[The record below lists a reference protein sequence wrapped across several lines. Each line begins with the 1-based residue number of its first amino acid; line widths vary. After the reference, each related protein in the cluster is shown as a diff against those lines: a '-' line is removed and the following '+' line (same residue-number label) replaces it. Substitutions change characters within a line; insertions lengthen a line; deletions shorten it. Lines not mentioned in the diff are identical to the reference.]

1 MSRRRPGRGGDEPYR
16 RRPGD
21 DLVEPL
27 FGALPEETDQDG
39 VRGPAD
45 RPGPLERLRRRLFGP
60 RPRDRSESPDWFTCP
75 VCGAEARAGA
85 RFCRECGSDDSTGW
99 SDSTQYDDLDLPEPE
114 PPLVPDTFEEFTRLP
129 SNRRGTSRRI
139 LLTLLAIALLLIAAR
154 SLQAILAG

>member
-27 FGALPEETDQDG
+27 FGALPGETDQEE

-60 RPRDRSESPDWFTCP
+60 RPGGESEGQDWFTCP
-75 VCGAEARAGA
+75 VCGARVDAGA
-85 RFCRECGSDDSTGW
+85 HFCRECGSDDRTGW
-99 SDSTQYDDLDLPEPE
+99 SDATEYDDLDLPEPE
-114 PPLVPDTFEEFTRLP
+114 RPRIPDTFEELTQGL
-129 SNRRGTSRRI
+129 SDRRGLSPR
-139 LLTLLAIALLLIAAR
+139 LLLALLVVALVLIAAR
-154 SLQAILAG
+154 SLQSILAS